1 MDVKEFRGI
10 RAGVGVGLGH
20 NCCVRLVVELDSDHV
35 VAVELVGSVP
45 LD

>member
-1 MDVKEFRGI
+1 MDVKVVRGI
-10 RAGVGVGLGH
+10 RTGVNVGLGH

-35 VAVELVGSVP
+35 EAVELVGSVP